1 MDILLSIKP
10 KYAQMIYDGTKRY
23 EYRRRMPRKL
33 NVGDTVYLYETA
45 PVKAVTGYF
54 IVGDGGIVTTDR
66 HLLWRMT
73 KEYAGISRVEFLRY
87 FHGDGVYVEA
97 SAIKVCNHYK
107 YLYSRPL
114 HHFFKKKAGAR
125 TRSMV
130 IPSAIMKAPQ
140 SFCYIIAVQPLA

>member
-10 KYAQMIYDGTKRY
+10 KYAQMIYNGTKRY

-33 NVGDTVYLYETA
+33 NVGDTVYMYETL

-66 HLLWRMT
+66 YLLWRMT
-73 KEYAGISRVEFLRY
+73 SEYAGISRVEFLRY

-97 SAIKVCNHYK
+97 SAIKIKIAKQYDCPI
-107 YLYSRPL
+107 PL
-114 HHFFKKKAGAR
+114 SGKEMHWVRNGKQIE
-125 TRSMV
+125 
-130 IPSAIMKAPQ
+130 IPPQ
-140 SFCYIIAVQPLA
+140 SFCYVELDWYV